1 MKIPLHIAKALG
13 VEDRI
18 WINVNLS
25 IKANRYRGVF
35 GNISALIDTG
45 SFKTVIAPE
54 DAKKLRVPFNILPPS
69 SPKELRIGGV
79 VLPAYVMEDVL
90 IGLKDEHQ
98 NLIKINLPKIDVLN
112 RPQQY
117 KPEVKY
123 IPSILGTD
131 FLKTQGFI
139 FYFDALNMIAYLER
153 L

>member
-25 IKANRYRGVF
+25 IKANRYKGVF

-79 VLPAYVMEDVL
+79 VLPAYVRRM
-90 IGLKDEHQ
+90 
-98 NLIKINLPKIDVLN
+98 
-112 RPQQY
+112 Y
-117 KPEVKY
+117 
-123 IPSILGTD
+123 
-131 FLKTQGFI
+131 
-139 FYFDALNMIAYLER
+139 
-153 L
+153 